1 MGHKYSKA
9 NTGSAEP
16 WEPRD
21 DWTVPGVRSKK
32 DDTKE
37 KKSDASK
44 EQLPSQNEEELKES
58 QDSIPVSLSAEALVK
73 KAKEYIHQGN
83 LLFRESRYNLAR
95 NRFSLALSILRGGH
109 EIDSKHIATIL
120 NNLGIM
126 EYAEGRYDEAK
137 KLHEEALNI
146 RKDIS
151 GSQELSSKS
160 LQDTKQEG
168 LESLVLKLKSTS
180 TAHEKNE
187 NQDFISKLE
196 EHSAFDA
203 VVADSLNNVG
213 ACLVA
218 QKEYDDARR
227 FFLESCEIRKVIF
240 GEKSIPVAESMENL
254 ATILDL
260 MGNISEAESLL
271 RSSLAIIYET
281 LGADSLETATA
292 ENNLG
297 VMLCKWKEAQNLLE
311 HATVVREKIL
321 GASHHHTKS
330 ARQNLDYVLD
340 KMMMSA
346 QAAHTHTQKQ
356 SQNHT
361 PTPTQ
366 IQKPVATSSS
376 SPLSSSHSQPSTETQ
391 ILADTQT
398 PISPK
403 TQTQT
408 ETETGTVG
416 QLEGKSSSQPSDH
429 GHGQEQEQEHGHGVQ
444 KQTPIT
450 TITSTSSPPS
460 VTTTPFNT
468 STSTNTNDDKSQS
481 HAVMAVAGG
490 GGGGR
495 SQSSSMSTPS
505 ESNNVHPVC
514 GTNSSSLVE

>member
-168 LESLVLKLKSTS
+168 
-180 TAHEKNE
+180 
-187 NQDFISKLE
+187 
-196 EHSAFDA
+196 
-203 VVADSLNNVG
+203 

-260 MGNISEAESLL
+260 MGNISEAE
-271 RSSLAIIYET
+271 
-281 LGADSLETATA
+281 
-292 ENNLG
+292 
-297 VMLCKWKEAQNLLE
+297 
-311 HATVVREKIL
+311 
-321 GASHHHTKS
+321 
-330 ARQNLDYVLD
+330 
-340 KMMMSA
+340 
-346 QAAHTHTQKQ
+346 
-356 SQNHT
+356 
-361 PTPTQ
+361 
-366 IQKPVATSSS
+366 
-376 SPLSSSHSQPSTETQ
+376 
-391 ILADTQT
+391 
-398 PISPK
+398 
-403 TQTQT
+403 
-408 ETETGTVG
+408 
-416 QLEGKSSSQPSDH
+416 
-429 GHGQEQEQEHGHGVQ
+429 
-444 KQTPIT
+444 
-450 TITSTSSPPS
+450 
-460 VTTTPFNT
+460 
-468 STSTNTNDDKSQS
+468 
-481 HAVMAVAGG
+481 
-490 GGGGR
+490 
-495 SQSSSMSTPS
+495 
-505 ESNNVHPVC
+505 
-514 GTNSSSLVE
+514 